1 MVTIIVDQPA
11 GDPVA
16 TNKHGYWKGPVA
28 TNIDF
33 LAGEIQL
40 GRVGFLN
47 TFEMLHLWVI
57 FELPLES
64 YDEVESCFIRFC
76 RSQSST
82 AATTM
87 YADITAH
94 NVVNTDAPTSR
105 ADCVYQVGTNPTIAS
120 VAWEHPTNGAFLQFD
135 FTPDIKSII
144 NEIKALTGW
153 VKGNRIALYITI
165 RQEFTPYP
173 NPNYTFYFVDE
184 YDLGSTIPAIPNDT
198 DLLPKLILTYTP
210 GVPGSE
216 PDSRDMVTDL
226 VIEQVVSGYMTSGH
240 IVQDLEIIQEYVV
253 TKQRNRTVF
262 SDLTIIQDVH
272 LTGSIP
278 VSVIH
283 DLFIV
288 PTLTRNHNAVKSVES
303 VITITQDLIRNG
315 PLDKQI
321 VHELD
326 LIQENTVVYVHGRV
340 VVSTIDLESLPAS
353 TTKQRTVFSFIEIL
367 HGGTPSGTFSN
378 PSGVVSVLY
387 FVQDIDFGANR
398 TRGIESILT
407 VQHSVLGYGPDVVCR
422 EDLEWLPRA
431 DASVEFPDKPTIVR
445 NPNFTLTYAAEEL
458 ILRSPLFSDREE
470 IFVERI
476 SRKTRGGDLKVFR
489 DDQWLSIRTF
499 RYKFEGLTNDQLV
512 EAHAFLI
519 LTLGLKI
526 TILDHESLEW
536 EGYIVNPQGESAEYV
551 RVCGNTME
559 FDFEGVRT

>member
-1 MVTIIVDQPA
+1 MPTIVVDQA
-11 GDPVA
+11 SGDPIT
-16 TNKHGYWKGPVA
+16 TNKSGYWKGPVS

-33 LAGEIQL
+33 SSSEIKL
-40 GRVGFLN
+40 GRVGFLDIQ
-47 TFEMLHLWVI
+47 EMYHLWVV

-76 RSQSST
+76 RSQGST
-82 AATTM
+82 VSTTM

-94 NVVNTDAPTSR
+94 GVVNTDPPTSR
-105 ADCVYQVGTNPTIAS
+105 ADCVYQVGTNPTTAT
-120 VAWEHPTNGAFLQFD
+120 VAWEHLTNGAFLEFD
-135 FTPDIKSII
+135 FTPDIKAII
-144 NEIKALTGW
+144 DEIKALDGW
-153 VKGNRIALYITI
+153 VNGNRIALYVTI
-165 RQEFTPYP
+165 RQEFTPFP
-173 NPNYTFYFVDE
+173 NPNYTIRYINE

-210 GVPGSE
+210 GVPS
-216 PDSRDMVTDL
+216 DTDAQNMVTDL
-226 VIEQVVSGYMTSGH
+226 VIEQIVSGYMTSGH
-240 IVQDLEIIQEYVV
+240 IVQELEILQEYVV
-253 TKQRNRTVF
+253 TKERNRTVF
-262 SDLTIIQDVH
+262 TDLTITQDVH

-283 DLFIV
+283 DLYLIQ
-288 PTLTRNHNAVKSVES
+288 TTTRSHNAVKVVES
-303 VITITQDLIRNG
+303 VINFTQDLIRNG

-326 LIQENTVVYVHGRV
+326 FEQENTIVYVHGRTV
-340 VVSTIDLESLPAS
+340 TSELVLESLPAS

-378 PSGVVSVLY
+378 PSSVVSVLT

-398 TRGIESILT
+398 TRGIETVLN
-407 VQHSVLGYGPDVVCR
+407 VQHAVLGYGPDVVCR

-431 DASVEFPDKPTIVR
+431 DSSVEFPDKPAIVK
-445 NPNFTLTYAAEEL
+445 NSDFTLTHGSDEI
-458 ILRSPLFSDREE
+458 ILRAPLFSDREE

-489 DDQWLSIRTF
+489 DDQWLSVRTF
-499 RYKFEGLTNDQLV
+499 RYKFEGLTNDQII
-512 EAHAFLI
+512 ETHAFLI
-519 LTLGLKI
+519 GTLGLKI
-526 TILDHESLEW
+526 TVLDHESLEW
-536 EGYIVNPQGESAEYV
+536 EGYIVNPQGETAEFV